1 MSEHDDDHIDDGLP
15 TMIDPEVPTG
25 HRERPAKFDPHARL
39 KDNRRTPAHGAPG
52 AVAAE
57 VLSAL
62 PPVHHEPASQK
73 QRMPSNFDPHARI
86 DDSSRTAK
94 WAPREEETRAEPTAS
109 AARRTKPDTRK
120 GHDAGPGVAR
130 SDARTVM
137 PAGPEAR
144 TIPDSPPL
152 DVSALALPPVPH
164 PPGRPRDRS
173 EPMRVISMKTPGDLA
188 AAEAAEAERAQRVL
202 PVVKLRAISDAHQKT
217 PPRGMGNLAPPRDAG
232 EARSRRVRDN
242 VIWGSV
248 AVILAS
254 IVTLA
259 IWFLARR

>member
-1 MSEHDDDHIDDGLP
+1 MSEHDDDRIDDAPP

-39 KDNRRTPAHGAPG
+39 KDNRQTPVHGAPA

-62 PPVHHEPASQK
+62 PPVLPDPAPQK
-73 QRMPSNFDPHARI
+73 LRVPSNFDPHARI

-94 WAPREEETRAEPTAS
+94 WAPRDLDPTRAEPTAS
-109 AARRTKPDTRK
+109 AARRAKPETRR
-120 GHDAGPGVAR
+120 GHEPGPSVAR
-130 SDARTVM
+130 ADARTVM
-137 PAGPEAR
+137 PATPHAR

-152 DVSALALPPVPH
+152 DASALALPPVPTAPMPAVV
-164 PPGRPRDRS
+164 PPAHA
-173 EPMRVISMKTPGDLA
+173 EPLRVISMKTPADL
-188 AAEAAEAERAQRVL
+188 EAEKAQRVL
-202 PVVKLRAISDAHQKT
+202 PVVKLRAISEVHRT
-217 PPRGMGNLAPPRDAG
+217 PPRGMGNLAPPRDPT
-232 EARSRRVRDN
+232 EARSRRVRDH